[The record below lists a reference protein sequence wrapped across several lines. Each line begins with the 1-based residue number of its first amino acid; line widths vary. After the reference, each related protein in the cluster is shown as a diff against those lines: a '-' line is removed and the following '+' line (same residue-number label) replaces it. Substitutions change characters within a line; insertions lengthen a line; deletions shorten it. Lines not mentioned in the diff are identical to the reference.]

1 MLSRLG
7 WAVSTSWGDL
17 SVGLLSGWFVTTAL
31 PDSIYGYEL
40 RSHPLA
46 VTLRVSTPPAR
57 RIHVA
62 AEAALG
68 AAINRIGFFDDEA
81 ERLTVVKPF
90 ASPALGIGVRLFK
103 GLSVSA
109 GARFVL
115 IRFDQSSFTA
125 FMPEVVVGYRF

>member
-1 MLSRLG
+1 M
-7 WAVSTSWGDL
+7 
-17 SVGLLSGWFVTTAL
+17 GLLSGWFVTTAL

-40 RSHPLA
+40 RSYPLA

-68 AAINRIGFFDDEA
+68 AAINRIAFFDDEA

-115 IRFDQSSFTA
+115 IKFDQSSFTA
-125 FMPEVVVGYRF
+125 FIPEVVVGYRF